1 MDYNSLNN
9 NAFTFTLN
17 RLPNVVFRAVAVNL
31 PSITI
36 PAPEAPNMQGTQY
49 FPGSAA
55 EFDSFR
61 MTFIV
66 DENLSNYEE
75 LYRWINQQVF
85 GRKYTPK
92 TTEERFLVSDGT
104 LVTMTNASNPNRI
117 ISFKDMFPIE
127 LGAIDFD
134 TRDSNVEP
142 ATCTVDFKFSYFT
155 LEPKEYSTTDTGFIA
170 ININNKK

>member
-31 PSITI
+31 PSISI
-36 PAPEAPNMQGTQY
+36 PAPEGPNMQGMQY
-49 FPGSAA
+49 FPGSAT
-55 EFDSFR
+55 EFDAFR

-75 LYRWINQQVF
+75 LYRWINQQVI
-85 GRKYTPK
+85 GRKYVAK
-92 TTEERFLVSDGT
+92 TSEERFLVSDGT

-117 ISFKDMFPIE
+117 ITFKDMFPIE

-134 TRDSNVEP
+134 TRDTNVEP
-142 ATCTVDFKFSYFT
+142 AICTVDFKFSYFE
-155 LEPKEYSTTDTGFIA
+155 LQPKEYAVVDDGFIA
-170 ININNKK
+170 LNIDNRV

>member
-9 NAFTFTLN
+9 NAFTFTLI

-31 PSITI
+31 PSISVG
-36 PAPEAPNMQGTQY
+36 APVAPNMQGSQY
-49 FPGSAA
+49 FPGSAT
-55 EFDSFR
+55 EYDSFR

-75 LYRWINQQVF
+75 LYRWIDQQMIGSKF
-85 GRKYTPK
+85 RPK
-92 TTEERFLVSDGT
+92 TSEEKFLVSDGK

-134 TRDSNVEP
+134 TRDTNVEP
-142 ATCTVDFKFSYFT
+142 AICTVEFKFSYFT
-155 LEPKEYSTTDTGFIA
+155 LEPKNYSTSDEGFIA
-170 ININNKK
+170 LNINNRV